1 LFHGACKTKL
11 YLTRLSGSADA
22 NANANAD
29 AATTACL
36 STDGSP
42 SCAQGHDDYANAYAY
57 ACASCRKASSH
68 RYSPSFFLSANHIPC
83 AAAAAEA
90 SEDLRLFEYRI
101 CARIVHFARNYYPQ
115 LYKMLMHWNP
125 PILWY
130 AKGGNFFELTA
141 LLLEF
146 PGKTR

>member
-1 LFHGACKTKL
+1 LFHGACQTKL

-22 NANANAD
+22 NANA
-29 AATTACL
+29 ATTAYL
-36 STDGSP
+36 STDVST
-42 SCAQGHDDYANAYAY
+42 SCAQGDDDYANAYAY
-57 ACASCRKASSH
+57 ACASCRKADSH

-115 LYKMLMHWNP
+115 LYKMLMHWNVL
-125 PILWY
+125 ILWY
-130 AKGGNFFELTA
+130 TKGENFFELTA
-141 LLLEF
+141 SLLEI
-146 PGKTR
+146 PAETR